1 MASIG
6 RGTTPGMGGRSL
18 SLVVFAVMAVGCG
31 PRLDAQDYPIAATY
45 DRWVVQGD
53 RVSVLASAAG
63 VDENVRAVT
72 QYQGQPPRISVELE
86 NDTLTIDSNCASRP
100 SCSVEIFASLLP
112 DADGALVADL
122 GTLSIG
128 SDLTGRFEAEIGD
141 GGVTGAAVSAASVE
155 ALLEAGDVGLTFVE
169 RPERVDVETGDG
181 QLIVEVPAGD
191 YRLDLSEG
199 ATVEGG
205 IVDDVGADASIR
217 MIGAG
222 EVVLRGL

>member
-6 RGTTPGMGGRSL
+6 RGMAWRRGSECLVP
-18 SLVVFAVMAVGCG
+18 LVVLASAVGCG

-86 NDTLTIDSNCASRP
+86 NDTLIIDSNCAARP

-128 SDLTGRFEAEIGD
+128 SDLTGGFEAEIGD
-141 GGVTGAAVSAASVE
+141 GSVTGAAVEADSVE
-155 ALLEAGDVGLTFVE
+155 AVLESGDVGLTFAQ
-169 RPERVDVETGDG
+169 RPTRVDVETGDG
-181 QLIVEVPAGD
+181 QLIVEVPSGD

-217 MIGAG
+217 MIGPG